1 MPQEHI
7 LVNDIISDHRER
19 MLNLKK
25 YYPFFK
31 LSEVSFSWYKEGLYD
46 CLDMGYILMAVLRFF
61 IEENN
66 FKEFMILCK
75 TSALQGNSHAQYILG
90 IFYEEGI
97 LGLERYFE
105 NKIEADEKY
114 HNMIDYKK
122 ALKWY
127 KKSADLGYIYAIGH
141 LGLCYL
147 YGKGV
152 KKNADKA
159 SKLLEQA
166 RENGV
171 HWDHYTWERKSSY
184 KD

>member
-1 MPQEHI
+1 MTNSEHEI
-7 LVNDIISDHRER
+7 HEFNKIDAYNR
-19 MLNLKK
+19 LKK
-25 YYPFFK
+25 AINY
-31 LSEVSFSWYKEGLYD
+31 VSKES
-46 CLDMGYILMAVLRFF
+46 
-61 IEENN
+61 EENN

-127 KKSADLGYIYAIGH
+127 KKSATQNYKEAQYAQICILKGLVWKLIMKRLYTTLKAVKQNMHAFMWDIYM
-141 LGLCYL
+141 
-147 YGKGV
+147 
-152 KKNADKA
+152 KK
-159 SKLLEQA
+159 
-166 RENGV
+166 V
-171 HWDHYTWERKSSY
+171 
-184 KD
+184 